1 VRSYEQFCALAK
13 ALDVVGDRWTL
24 LIIRELLIRGRCRYT
39 DLREGLPGV
48 ATNLLAIR
56 LRELEQ
62 AELITREDAPPPVA
76 AALYQLTERGKALE
90 PVILQLGQWG
100 APLLTKKSKRD
111 HFRSHWLSI
120 PFGMHLTD
128 NTPKR
133 PPVSIEV
140 RADDQPLT
148 ITTVGDGSISARP
161 GSTPSPNAVIEG
173 QPSVIL
179 DLLANKITLHAARRA
194 GLKYEGDPKV
204 LSRVQRKR

>member
-13 ALDVVGDRWTL
+13 ALDLVGDRWTL

-39 DLREGLPGV
+39 DLRDGLPGV

-76 AALYQLTERGKALE
+76 TALYQLTDRGKALE
-90 PVILQLGQWG
+90 PAILLLGQWG
-100 APLLTKKSKRD
+100 APLLAKKSKRD

-133 PPVSIEV
+133 PPASIEI

-148 ITTVGDGSISARP
+148 ITTVGDGSVRARP
-161 GSTPSPNAVIEG
+161 GTTSNPDAVIEG
-173 QPSVIL
+173 QPAIIL
-179 DLLANKITLHAARRA
+179 DLLTKKISLHAARRR
-194 GLKYEGDPKV
+194 GLKYDGDPNV
-204 LSRVQRKR
+204 LRRVQRR